1 METTKLN
8 TEKNMSTLKGGEFL
22 IRETEA
28 KDIFIPEEWNEE
40 QLMIAQTCREFLAQ
54 HIEPN
59 LNRIDAQEEGLM
71 VDLLNK
77 AGELGLLGI
86 SVPEEYGGFGK
97 DFTTSMLATEILGA
111 GHSFAVAISAHT
123 GIGTLPILYY
133 GNDAQKA
140 KYIPKLS
147 SGEWKGAYCLT
158 EPSAGSDANSGKTNA
173 KLSADG
179 KHYILN
185 GQKMWIT
192 NGGFADIFTVFAK
205 IDNDENLSAFIVE
218 KTFGGISLNPEEH
231 KMGIKGSS
239 TRQVFFNDCKVPVEN
254 LLSDRQNGFK
264 IAVNILNLG
273 RVKLAGA
280 AVGGSKETATK
291 SVQYANE
298 RQQFG
303 RPISKYGAIRYKL
316 AEQAIRIFASESA
329 TYRASQNIEDAIT
342 SLVAGGMDEA
352 KAKLKGV
359 EQFAV
364 EAAILKVHASEAL
377 DYVVDEGV
385 QIYGG
390 MGYSAEA
397 PMDRSYRDARINRIF
412 EGTNEIN
419 RMLTVDMMLKRAMK
433 GELDLM
439 TPAQKVAGEL
449 VSIPDFGSS
458 EETLFS
464 REKKYVAGFKKAA
477 LMIAG
482 AAVQKLMMQ
491 LGKEQ
496 EILMN
501 IADMLIE
508 IYVSE
513 SVQLRVEKLVSL
525 KGEASCKEQLDIMR
539 VYINDAAD
547 RIHKSG
553 KEAINTFTTGDEQRM
568 MLVGLKRFTKTES
581 LNTTEARRVISAKL
595 IAENKYCF

>member
-1 METTKLN
+1 MA
-8 TEKNMSTLKGGEFL
+8 TLKGGEFL
-22 IRETEA
+22 IKETEA
-28 KDIFIPEEWNEE
+28 KDIFIPEQWNEE
-40 QLMIAQTCREFLAQ
+40 QKMIAQTCHDFLAQ
-54 HIEPN
+54 HVWPN
-59 LNRIDAQEEGLM
+59 LDRIDTQEEGLM

-86 SVPEEYGGFGK
+86 SVPEEFGGFGK

-133 GNDAQKA
+133 GTKEQKA
-140 KYIPKLS
+140 KYIPKLA
-147 SGEWKGAYCLT
+147 SGEWKSAYCLT
-158 EPSAGSDANSGKTNA
+158 EPSAGSDANSGKTKA
-173 KLSADG
+173 VLSADG
-179 KHYILN
+179 KHYLLN

-192 NGGFADIFTVFAK
+192 NGGFADVFTVFAK
-205 IDNDENLSAFIVE
+205 IDDDENLSAFIVE
-218 KTFGGISLNPEEH
+218 KTFGGITLNPEEH

-254 LLSDRQNGFK
+254 LLSERQNGFK

-273 RVKLAGA
+273 RIKLAGA
-280 AVGGSKETATK
+280 AIGASKEVNTK
-291 SVQYANE
+291 SIQYANE

-303 RPISKYGAIRYKL
+303 RSISKYGAIRHKL
-316 AEQAIRIFASESA
+316 AEQAIRIYASESA
-329 TYRASQNIEDAIT
+329 IYRASQNVEDAT
-342 SLVAGGMDEA
+342 KSLIAGGMDEA

-364 EAAILKVHASEAL
+364 EAAILKVHGSEVL

-397 PMDRSYRDARINRIF
+397 PMERAYRDARINRIF

-439 TPAQKVAGEL
+439 GPAQKVAAEL
-449 VSIPDFGSS
+449 MSIPDFAVADT
-458 EETLFS
+458 TLFAA
-464 REKKYVAGFKKAA
+464 EKKNIGNFKKAV
-477 LMIAG
+477 LMVAG

-501 IADMLIE
+501 LADMIIE
-508 IYVSE
+508 TYISE
-513 SVQLRVEKLVSL
+513 SLSLRVEKLVSM
-525 KGEASCKEQLDIMR
+525 KGADVCKEQIDIMR
-539 VYINDAAD
+539 VYLNDASD
-547 RIHKSG
+547 KIHKSG
-553 KEAINTFTTGDEQRM
+553 KEAINSFAEGDEQRM
-568 MLVGLKRFTKTES
+568 MLTGLKRFTKVEP
-581 LNTTEARRVISAKL
+581 LNTTAARRNISAKL

>member
-1 METTKLN
+1 MSTTTETKT
-8 TEKNMSTLKGGEFL
+8 TLKGGEFL
-22 IRETEA
+22 IKETEA
-28 KDIFIPEEWNEE
+28 KNVFIPEEWNEE
-40 QLMIAQTCREFLAQ
+40 QKMIAQSCHDFLAQ
-54 HIEPN
+54 HVWPN
-59 LNRIDAQEEGLM
+59 LDRIDAQEEGLM
-71 VDLLNK
+71 PDLLNK

-133 GNDAQKA
+133 GTAEQKA
-140 KYIPKLS
+140 KYIPKLA
-147 SGEWKGAYCLT
+147 SGEWKAAYCLT
-158 EPSAGSDANSGKTNA
+158 EPNSGSDANSGKTKA
-173 KLSADG
+173 VLTPDG

-205 IDNDENLSAFIVE
+205 IDDDENLSAFIIE
-218 KTFGGISLNPEEH
+218 KTFNGISLNPEEH

-273 RVKLAGA
+273 RVKLGGA
-280 AVGGSKETATK
+280 AIGASKEVTSK
-291 SVQYANE
+291 SIQYANE

-303 RPISKYGAIRYKL
+303 RSISKYGAIRHKI
-316 AEQAIRIFASESA
+316 AEQAILIYASESA
-329 TYRASQNIEDAIT
+329 IYRASQNIEDAT
-342 SLVAGGMDEA
+342 KSLIAGGMDDA
-352 KAKLKGV
+352 KAKLKGT

-364 EAAILKVHASEAL
+364 EAAIIKVHGSEVL
-377 DYVVDEGV
+377 DFVVDEGV

-397 PMDRSYRDARINRIF
+397 PMDRAYRDARINRIF

-439 TPAQKVAGEL
+439 GPAQKVAAEL
-449 VSIPDFGSS
+449 MGIPDFGSG

-464 REKKYVAGFKKAA
+464 KEKRYVANFKKAV
-477 LMIAG
+477 LMVAG
-482 AAVQKLMMQ
+482 SAVQKLMMQ

-501 IADMLIE
+501 IADMIIE
-508 IYVSE
+508 TYVSE
-513 SVQLRVEKLVSL
+513 SIQLRVEKLVEL
-525 KGEASCKEQLDIMR
+525 KGEAACKVQLEMMR
-539 VYINDAAD
+539 VYLNDAAD
-547 RIHKSG
+547 KIHKSG
-553 KEAINTFTTGDEQRM
+553 KEAINSYAEGDEQRM
-568 MLVGLKRFTKTES
+568 MLVGLKRFTKTEP
-581 LNTTEARRVISAKL
+581 LNTTAARRTVSEKL